1 MKIAKNPELIP
12 VISHEYMSFN
22 ARNVSMIEEPL
33 TFFSAVQET
42 TDLCVVLGERV
53 HSTYAAMGGG
63 GVWPLSTRLY
73 KGGGGVWPL
82 RMYAFYRP
90 HFPIFL

>member
-1 MKIAKNPELIP
+1 MKIAKNPDLIP

-42 TDLCVVLGERV
+42 TDLCVVVLIANV
-53 HSTYAAMGGG
+53 S
-63 GVWPLSTRLY
+63 
-73 KGGGGVWPL
+73 
-82 RMYAFYRP
+82 
-90 HFPIFL
+90 